1 MEDKKENHEEHSHAC
16 GCGCGHHHHDEHEH
30 SCGCGCDHHHHDEHV
45 SAHTHENDTEL
56 ALYEKDRADVMKSES
71 EIELDERRA
80 LGHIHHEETE
90 DSCEVCGKDL
100 SHCKCLFLEEGYLH
114 IHFRLSHLNCR
125 DCAAKLEGK
134 IREMPA
140 VYFASVSFIAK
151 ELRIISKEDPNI
163 LLPAILE
170 TAHHIDG
177 DIGLLPDETD
187 KTYQTET
194 YSMPSLDCAACAAKL
209 ERLINEYPGVLS
221 ATVSYATKQL
231 KLTAENPDTLIPD
244 LIRACNT
251 VENGTVIEKVS
262 ASKRKQ
268 ASEEETMSASEKAAY
283 VLAFL
288 AFILGMLTEHAS
300 GLVPTLFSW
309 QTEICFGISYMI
321 FGGEILLKA
330 GKNILHGEI
339 FDENF
344 LMSVA
349 TLGAIGIGEMS
360 EAVGVMMFYRIGEY
374 MEDRASDRSRD
385 KIMEAVDLRPET
397 VHRIC
402 GAETETIPAEEAKI
416 GDVLLIRPGDRIPLD
431 GIIIEG
437 NSHIDTSPITGEPQP
452 VTVGVGDS
460 VNSGCVNENGLL
472 KLRVEKPLSE
482 SMVSRIL
489 DSVENAVAGKP
500 KMDRFITRFS
510 RIYTPIV
517 VLCALLVA
525 VLPPLLTDD
534 AWQPWIYTALTF
546 LVISCPCAL
555 VISVPLSFFAGIG
568 AGSEKGILFKSGTS
582 IESAAHTKVAV
593 MDKTGTLTEGKFTV
607 REVRPIAD
615 VTEDEILA
623 FAAAAE
629 TFSTHPIAKS
639 VSEAA
644 SEKHLALP
652 PMTDVKE
659 TAGKG
664 IVGNS
669 DGAVISLGNARLM
682 KDFGIVVEESEYSV
696 GTEIWLAMDSIL
708 LGSLIISD
716 GVKPDAERAVSSL
729 KEMGILPVML
739 TGDERKNAN
748 AVGRELGIYDIY
760 AGLLPDEKLS
770 KMKEFRE
777 KHGAVLFVGDGINDA
792 PVLAGADTGAAMGS
806 GADAAIEAADI
817 VFLHT
822 DVMSIP
828 QSVKIAKTVLSVA
841 GQNVVFALAVKI
853 AVMLMGLGGF
863 ANLWIAVFA
872 DVGVTILCIL
882 NSVRLLY
889 KKM

>member
-1 MEDKKENHEEHSHAC
+1 MEHKKENHDHACKCDHHHHEEHAHAC
-16 GCGCGHHHHDEHEH
+16 ECGCGHHHHDEQTP
-30 SCGCGCDHHHHDEHV
+30 
-45 SAHTHENDTEL
+45 AHTHENDTEL
-56 ALYEKDRADVMKSES
+56 VLYEKDRTDVMKSES

-80 LGHIHHEETE
+80 LGHILHEETE
-90 DSCEVCGKDL
+90 DSCEICGKDL

-114 IHFRLSHLNCR
+114 IHYRLSHLNCR

-140 VYFASVSFIAK
+140 VYFASVSFITK
-151 ELRIISKEDPNI
+151 ELRIISKEDPNRLI
-163 LLPAILE
+163 PAVLE
-170 TAHHIDG
+170 TAHHIDA
-177 DIGLLPDETD
+177 DIGLLPDESNT
-187 KTYQTET
+187 TYKTET
-194 YSMPSLDCAACAAKL
+194 YAMPSLDCAACAAKL

-231 KLTAENPDTLIPD
+231 KLTAENPDALIPD
-244 LIRACNT
+244 LIHACNT

-262 ASKRKQ
+262 AAKRKQ
-268 ASEEETMSASEKAAY
+268 KSGDETISPFEKAAY
-283 VLAFL
+283 ITAFL
-288 AFILGMLTEHAS
+288 AFILGLSAEHTS
-300 GLVPTLFSW
+300 GIIPSLFPF
-309 QTEICFGISYMI
+309 QKEICFGISYLI

-330 GKNILHGEI
+330 GKNILRGEI

-349 TLGAIGIGEMS
+349 TLGAVCIGEMS

-385 KIMEAVDLRPET
+385 RIMDAVDLRPET
-397 VHRIC
+397 VQRFY
-402 GAETETIPAEEAKI
+402 GEETETIPAEEAKI

-437 NSHIDTSPITGEPQP
+437 NSHIDTSPITGEPKP

-460 VNSGCVNENGLL
+460 VDSGCVNQNGLL
-472 KLRVEKPLSE
+472 KLRVEKTLSE

-510 RIYTPIV
+510 RIYTPLV

-593 MDKTGTLTEGKFTV
+593 MDKTGTLTEGKFIV
-607 REVRPIAD
+607 RDVRPVAD
-615 VTEDEILA
+615 VTKDEILA

-639 VSEAA
+639 ISEAA
-644 SEKHLALP
+644 AERHLPLP
-652 PMTDVKE
+652 PMTGVKE

-664 IVGNS
+664 IVGDS

-682 KDFGIVVEESEYSV
+682 KDCGIDVTESKDSA

-716 GVKPDAERAVSSL
+716 GIKQDAARAVSAL
-729 KEMGILPVML
+729 KETGILPVML
-739 TGDERKNAN
+739 TGDEKKNAN
-748 AVGRELGIYDIY
+748 AVGRELGITEIY
-760 AGLLPDEKLS
+760 AGLLPDEKLA
-770 KMKEFRE
+770 KMKEIRE
-777 KHGAVLFVGDGINDA
+777 KHGTVLYVGDGINDA

-841 GQNVVFALAVKI
+841 GQNVVFALAIKI

-863 ANLWIAVFA
+863 ANLWVAVFA
-872 DVGVTILCIL
+872 DVGVTILCIM

-889 KKM
+889 KKF